1 MAIPVMTMPVLDV
14 QNLSVSFTT
23 LAGRVQ
29 AVRGLGFSLYEGE
42 TLALVGESG
51 CGKTVTCRAMMR
63 LLPKNAII
71 NSGRILLEGRDILPV
86 REKQMRSLRGNVIS
100 MIFQDPMT
108 ALDPTMRIGR
118 QIEEALT
125 LHRLVRRREARER
138 MLELLDL
145 VGIEDPG
152 RRSRQYPHE
161 FSGGQRQR
169 IVIAIA
175 LACNPRVLIADE
187 PTTALDVTMQAQIL
201 ELLKKLQR
209 TINTSIVFITHD
221 LGVVANVA
229 DRVAVMYAGR
239 IVEIGRSSE
248 VFYDPRHPYTWGL
261 LSAMPEMAALDTET
275 SALTPIPG
283 APPSLID
290 LPPGD
295 PFAPRNPYALE
306 ADFLYEPPL
315 FRISETHYAATWLLD
330 PRAPRVKAPAILEKR
345 RADYLERMKHQDEK
359 HKTRG

>member
-1 MAIPVMTMPVLDV
+1 MEGRDKPRLEV
-14 QNLSVSFTT
+14 QDLSVSFAT

-29 AVRGLGFSLYEGE
+29 AVRRLSFSLYQGE

-63 LLPKNAII
+63 LLPKNASID
-71 NSGRILLEGRDILPV
+71 SGRILLEGVDILGFS
-86 REKQMRSLRGNVIS
+86 EKRMRSLRGNDIAMV
-100 MIFQDPMT
+100 FQDPMT
-108 ALDPTMRIGR
+108 SLDPTMRIGR

-125 LHRLVRRREARER
+125 LHRPLSRRETRRR

-145 VGIEDPG
+145 VGIEDPP

-169 IVIAIA
+169 IVIAIV
-175 LACNPRVLIADE
+175 LACDPRVLIADE
-187 PTTALDVTMQAQIL
+187 PTTALDVTMQAQIID
-201 ELLKKLQR
+201 LLKDLQR
-209 TINTSIVFITHD
+209 KIRTSIVFITHD

-239 IVEIGRSSE
+239 IVEIGLSRE

-261 LSAMPEMAALDTET
+261 LGAMPTLEREMKTLAT
-275 SALTPIPG
+275 IPG
-283 APPSLID
+283 APPRLID

-306 ADFLYEPPL
+306 LDTLREPPL
-315 FRISETHYAATWLLD
+315 FPVTQTHYAATWLLD

-345 RADYLERMKHQDEK
+345 RAEYLGRMENH
-359 HKTRG
+359 GGI